1 MSKFVGKFRKNKDY
15 NDDYD
20 YSSSSKKSRN
30 DRSEVKKLKNYNYDD
45 LMQMYDDEVYQK
57 DSRRKSK
64 GFN

>member
-15 NDDYD
+15 NDDHD
-20 YSSSSKKSRN
+20 YLSSNKKNRN